1 MNTEEGME
9 RLAVNTKINSVN
21 CDTKIFFSISNN
33 PSTRGSLF
41 YNRLFKYKNY
51 IYLPLKIKNKIIFK
65 EIIKFLKKK
74 IINFSGASISMPF
87 KEEILKYTDINH
99 YTAQKTLNANT
110 IIYKNSKL
118 KAFNTDYLAAEQI
131 LTRYKFNN
139 VILIGAGALS
149 KTFLSLTK
157 KKKVYI
163 YNRSKERIKKLKT
176 NVYKINNLSI
186 KRIKQFVL
194 INTTPLKKNLKLY
207 NNIDFNNALLIIDC
221 VISNRQTTLKKIAYK
236 YSLNYI
242 SGHDFYELQ
251 RNFQQKIYLN
261 GKL

>member
-1 MNTEEGME
+1 
-9 RLAVNTKINSVN
+9 
-21 CDTKIFFSISNN
+21 
-33 PSTRGSLF
+33 
-41 YNRLFKYKNY
+41 
-51 IYLPLKIKNKIIFK
+51 
-65 EIIKFLKKK
+65 
-74 IINFSGASISMPF
+74 
-87 KEEILKYTDINH
+87 
-99 YTAQKTLNANT
+99 
-110 IIYKNSKL
+110 
-118 KAFNTDYLAAEQI
+118 LAAEQI

-163 YNRSKERIKKLKT
+163 YNRSKERIKKLKLKT
-176 NVYKINNLSI
+176 SVYKINNLNI
-186 KRIKQFVL
+186 KKIKQFVL

-242 SGHDFYELQ
+242 SGNDFYELQ